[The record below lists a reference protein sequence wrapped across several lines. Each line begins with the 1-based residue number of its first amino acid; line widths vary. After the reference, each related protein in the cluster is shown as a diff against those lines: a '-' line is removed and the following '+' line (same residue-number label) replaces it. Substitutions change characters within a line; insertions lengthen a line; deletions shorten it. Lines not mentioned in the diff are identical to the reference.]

1 MAKNPATFKM
11 TEIPNSEI
19 KKLLDEIQQENKFD
33 VIAKEQN
40 ATDKTW
46 TLTVR
51 RKTA

>member
-1 MAKNPATFKM
+1 MANNPTTFKM

-19 KKLLDEIQQENKFD
+19 QKILGEIQQENKFD
-33 VIAKEQN
+33 VIAKDQN